1 MSFKRIDL
9 FFSDKKFLSTE
20 GKCSKGITDEKISK
34 ENSIYSNSNHKYY
47 TPFNKKNVDISSLS
61 TAKMTNLTST
71 SKKFSESLFTVK
83 KREDKPLEEIINYQ
97 QKHMVVPISR
107 KDDEAFKLLTMK
119 NIKKKSLPVYKS
131 AKKIEDIEAR
141 KELDSAIEYSIVKKK
156 AITHSVKKNLYI
168 IHRLYD
174 EEDKEY
180 KFPLFK
186 DADIGINQYWQNHLV
201 ESNEDE
207 DIDTDEEVLESAV
220 SCTLSELEEAL
231 NEVREKG
238 IKVVDRLK

>member
-1 MSFKRIDL
+1 M
-9 FFSDKKFLSTE
+9 
-20 GKCSKGITDEKISK
+20 
-34 ENSIYSNSNHKYY
+34 
-47 TPFNKKNVDISSLS
+47 
-61 TAKMTNLTST
+61 
-71 SKKFSESLFTVK
+71 
-83 KREDKPLEEIINYQ
+83 
-97 QKHMVVPISR
+97 
-107 KDDEAFKLLTMK
+107 
-119 NIKKKSLPVYKS
+119 YKS

-186 DADIGINQYWQNHLV
+186 DVDIGINQYWQNHLV

-231 NEVREKG
+231 NEVRKKG

>member
-9 FFSDKKFLSTE
+9 FFSDKQYLSTE

-71 SKKFSESLFTVK
+71 SKKTSLNRFTVK

-97 QKHMVVPISR
+97 QKHMVVPINR
-107 KDDEAFKLLTMK
+107 KDDEGFKLLTMK